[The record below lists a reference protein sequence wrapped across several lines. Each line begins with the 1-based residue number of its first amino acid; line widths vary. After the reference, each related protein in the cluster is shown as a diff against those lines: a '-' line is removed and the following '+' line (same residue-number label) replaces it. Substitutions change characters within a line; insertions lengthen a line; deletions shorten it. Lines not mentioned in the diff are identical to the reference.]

1 MTKLKLAS
9 IIFSLLFFACEQ
21 NNTSKQAAQ
30 VKQDTIIN
38 QQLIFDTTTIAILPI
53 DTTNHWLFRDVT
65 SLQLTN
71 EDLHSIDA
79 LLNACIKVHN
89 SNQDS
94 ANEYSEFINLKEYQ
108 RQYLPFVDSKGDKKV
123 YVNCFC
129 SHDIPNEFDYW
140 EKTLVEVD
148 DGGICFFHVTLNL
161 STNRYEQLFTNGYA

>member
-1 MTKLKLAS
+1 MTKLRFTP
-9 IIFSLLFFACEQ
+9 IIFSLIFFACAQ
-21 NNTSKQAAQ
+21 NTTSRQATPA
-30 VKQDTIIN
+30 KQDTIIN
-38 QQLIFDTTTIAILPI
+38 QQLIFDTITIAILPI
-53 DTTNHWLFRDVT
+53 DTTYRWLFKDAT

-94 ANEYSEFINLKEYQ
+94 TNEYSEFIDLKEYQ
-108 RQYLPFVDSKGDKKV
+108 RQYVPFVDSKGDKKV

-140 EKTLVEVD
+140 KKALVEVD
-148 DGGICFFHVTLNL
+148 DGGSCFFHLTLNL
-161 STNRYEQLFTNGYA
+161 STNKYEQLFTNGYA